1 MEMERANGFGANET
15 RDAVGNAMAGHTNA
29 VAKNY
34 TADSTFACSSFDPND
49 YLQIPLIYELS
60 KKVWEKLGFPNW
72 FKGRDPNKGRLV
84 VKAIGTSTDT
94 VEGVIGFKEEKEGGG
109 QETEEEKN
117 ARARID
123 AISYVEEST
132 WQSFL
137 ACGMVGGGEEEIVH
151 YSEHQK
157 AAIVELIMHDVRGG
171 EDGKNVSLQMA
182 CGMGKSTPLMAMAIM
197 KMHEIE
203 IGGDKSMRFPIVL
216 VVPNRNLADDKFE
229 ECQKLGLRVVKVMG
243 GEGEST
249 KEVMMAVNR
258 VLLNE
263 GNVGE
268 WKGERRERG
277 GRVEGERRERGGREE
292 GGRREE

>member
-1 MEMERANGFGANET
+1 M
-15 RDAVGNAMAGHTNA
+15 
-29 VAKNY
+29 
-34 TADSTFACSSFDPND
+34 
-49 YLQIPLIYELS
+49 
-60 KKVWEKLGFPNW
+60 
-72 FKGRDPNKGRLV
+72 
-84 VKAIGTSTDT
+84 
-94 VEGVIGFKEEKEGGG
+94 
-109 QETEEEKN
+109 
-117 ARARID
+117 
-123 AISYVEEST
+123 
-132 WQSFL
+132 
-137 ACGMVGGGEEEIVH
+137 
-151 YSEHQK
+151 
-157 AAIVELIMHDVRGG
+157 IMHDVRGG
-171 EDGKNVSLQMA
+171 EDGKNVSLEMA

-229 ECQKLGLRVVKVMG
+229 ECHKLGLRVVKVMG

-249 KEVMMAVNR
+249 KEVMKAVNR

-277 GRVEGERRERGGREE
+277 GREE